1 MIADQNFYDICF
13 TFFLSYSFGYGLQPS
28 AEVCHGQTF
37 SYSRRWKLRLRSN
50 TEYWYS
56 TTKDMLLIMQWI
68 EVHYCQGP
76 YLSFTTSKDD
86 FDACVILFTL
96 DQGVVLAMKIAAGCL
111 YNLIWAV
118 T

>member
-1 MIADQNFYDICF
+1 
-13 TFFLSYSFGYGLQPS
+13 
-28 AEVCHGQTF
+28 
-37 SYSRRWKLRLRSN
+37 
-50 TEYWYS
+50 
-56 TTKDMLLIMQWI
+56 MLLIMQWI

-118 T
+118 FHLP